1 MPAKAYN
8 RGILAPPFI
17 MSDSRPPTI
26 AALTPADGENAD
38 RVLHAFVAGLQRRGL
53 RVRGLAQELCQ
64 TDYGCSVSL
73 IDLENGQRYGIS
85 QNLGRLS
92 SSCTVDPQGLAEAS
106 IVLRRIAEEGADL
119 AVFNRFS
126 GMEAGG
132 EGFANEMLE
141 IMSRDIPTLVIVR
154 EKWLPAWR
162 QFTGGLACE
171 LRPDVAALDA
181 WFATTRS

>member
-1 MPAKAYN
+1 
-8 RGILAPPFI
+8 
-17 MSDSRPPTI
+17 MSDSRPPII
-26 AALTPADGENAD
+26 AALVPADDENAD
-38 RVLHAFVAGLQRRGL
+38 RVLHAFVAGLQSRGL
-53 RVRGLAQELCQ
+53 LVRGLAQEMCS
-64 TDYGCSVSL
+64 TEYGCSVSL
-73 IDLENGQRYGIS
+73 IDLENGERYGIS

-92 SSCTVDPQGLAEAS
+92 SSCTVDPQGLADAS
-106 IVLRRIAEEGADL
+106 IVLRRIAEDGADL

-141 IMSRDIPTLVIVR
+141 IMSSDIPTLVIVR

-162 QFTGGLACE
+162 EFTGGLACE

-181 WFATTRS
+181 WFAAIAAAQAATPSTT

>member
-1 MPAKAYN
+1 
-8 RGILAPPFI
+8 
-17 MSDSRPPTI
+17 MSATGTPSI
-26 AALTPADGENAD
+26 AALVPADGESAD
-38 RVLHAFVAGLQRRGL
+38 QVLHTFVAGLQRRGL
-53 RVRGLAQELCQ
+53 CVRGLAQELCH

-106 IVLRRIAEEGADL
+106 IVLRRIAEDGADL

-162 QFTGGLACE
+162 EFTGGLACE
-171 LRPDVAALDA
+171 LRPDVGALND
-181 WFATTRS
+181 WFAATRPNAQ